1 MIHDGEL
8 HRFACVRVLV
18 KKEVPMETLIGKVT
32 HYYNRI
38 SVAVVDL
45 STELNIG
52 DTILFL
58 GHTTDFTQEVTSLEI
73 EHQKVHS
80 AGPGGEVAV
89 KVDGEVRHGDLVY
102 KVQAE

>member
-1 MIHDGEL
+1 
-8 HRFACVRVLV
+8 
-18 KKEVPMETLIGKVT
+18 METLIGKVI

-45 STELNIG
+45 SAELKIG

-73 EHQKVHS
+73 EHQKVLL
-80 AGPGGEVAV
+80 ANPGGEVAV
-89 KVDGEVRHGDLVY
+89 KVDEEVRQGDLVY
-102 KVQAE
+102 KLQAG

>member
-1 MIHDGEL
+1 
-8 HRFACVRVLV
+8 
-18 KKEVPMETLIGKVT
+18 METLIGKVI

-45 STELNIG
+45 SAELKVG
-52 DTILFL
+52 DTILLL

-73 EHQKVHS
+73 EHQKVRS
-80 AGPGGEVAV
+80 AGPQGEVAI
-89 KVDGEVRHGDLVY
+89 KVDGEVRQGDLVY

>member
-1 MIHDGEL
+1 
-8 HRFACVRVLV
+8 
-18 KKEVPMETLIGKVT
+18 METLIGTVT

-45 STELNIG
+45 SAELKVG
-52 DTILFL
+52 DTVLIL

-73 EHQKVHS
+73 EHQKVRS
-80 AGPGGEVAV
+80 AGPSGEVAV
-89 KVDGEVRHGDLVY
+89 KIDEEVRRGDLVY

>member
-1 MIHDGEL
+1 
-8 HRFACVRVLV
+8 
-18 KKEVPMETLIGKVT
+18 METLIGKVI

-45 STELNIG
+45 SAELKIG

-73 EHQKVHS
+73 EHQKVLS
-80 AGPGGEVAV
+80 AGPGAEVAV
-89 KVDGEVRHGDLVY
+89 KVDEEVRQGDLVY
-102 KVQAE
+102 QVQAE

>member
-1 MIHDGEL
+1 
-8 HRFACVRVLV
+8 
-18 KKEVPMETLIGKVT
+18 METLIGKVT

-45 STELNIG
+45 SAELKIG

-58 GHTTDFTQEVTSLEI
+58 GHTSDFAQEVTSLEI
-73 EHQKVHS
+73 EHQKVIS

-89 KVDGEVRHGDLVY
+89 KVDDEVRQGDLVY

>member
-1 MIHDGEL
+1 
-8 HRFACVRVLV
+8 
-18 KKEVPMETLIGKVT
+18 METLIGKVT

-45 STELNIG
+45 SAELKVG
-52 DTILFL
+52 DTILLL

-73 EHQKVHS
+73 EHQKVRS
-80 AGPGGEVAV
+80 AGPRGKVAV
-89 KVDGEVRHGDLVY
+89 KVDGEVRQGDLVY

>member
-1 MIHDGEL
+1 
-8 HRFACVRVLV
+8 
-18 KKEVPMETLIGKVT
+18 METLIGKVT

-45 STELNIG
+45 SAELKVG
-52 DTILFL
+52 DAILLL

-73 EHQKVHS
+73 EHQKVRS
-80 AGPGGEVAV
+80 AGPQGEVAI
-89 KVDGEVRHGDLVY
+89 KVDGEVRQGDLVY